1 MSTKNLGDTAGC
13 RGYLVGN
20 ALTRQAWAR
29 SSSGDFASS
38 ALRFGR
44 DDKCE
49 VKFGGIP
56 LLRFAQDG
64 APGSLCNLPTICNQN
79 LMLSPVVKA
88 LAWFA
93 DRAHAMTTTPETTF
107 HYEVD
112 HSEDE
117 TKWKVTTITCHG
129 RLVSDNAN
137 QIRDL
142 VKPLITEGGHI
153 VLDFADLKFL
163 DSLGLGALV
172 GLKVSAINKGYC
184 KLDLINLSPRVR
196 ELLSLTNVTQLFSR

>member
-1 MSTKNLGDTAGC
+1 
-13 RGYLVGN
+13 
-20 ALTRQAWAR
+20 
-29 SSSGDFASS
+29 
-38 ALRFGR
+38 
-44 DDKCE
+44 
-49 VKFGGIP
+49 
-56 LLRFAQDG
+56 
-64 APGSLCNLPTICNQN
+64 
-79 LMLSPVVKA
+79 
-88 LAWFA
+88 
-93 DRAHAMTTTPETTF
+93 MTTTPETTF

-142 VKPLITEGGHI
+142 VKPLISEGGHI

-172 GLKVSAINKGYC
+172 GLKVSAINKGLLQAGFGQPVAPC
-184 KLDLINLSPRVR
+184 ARANEPHKPDTIVLEIKTRFEFSGAGGQFQGCGDGRTGRPGGHGDVR
-196 ELLSLTNVTQLFSR
+196 HHCL